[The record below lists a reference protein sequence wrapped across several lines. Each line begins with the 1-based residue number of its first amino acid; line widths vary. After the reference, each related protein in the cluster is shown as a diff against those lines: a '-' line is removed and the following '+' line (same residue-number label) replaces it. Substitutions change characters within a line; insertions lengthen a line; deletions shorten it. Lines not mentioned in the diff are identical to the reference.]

1 MPLGTR
7 PATLF
12 QKMNT
17 TTYPQEIKAGA
28 ATIRVTSPAQFWID
42 DSTDDGRGP
51 DDFTTFGPYDV
62 ESTADLST
70 VSAVLQ
76 NPAWDEDQ
84 ITAAVEALNPGA
96 LDGAESQRRREW
108 RKRMAAERNWDNG
121 SAALALVKVDA

>member
-1 MPLGTR
+1 MRNALVGLPLGTR

-28 ATIRVTSPAQFWID
+28 ATIVVTSATEFYID
-42 DSTDDGRGP
+42 DGPKDGKGP
-51 DDFTTFGPYDV
+51 CGGWSYGPYYV

-70 VSAVLQ
+70 VTEVLH

-84 ITAAVEALNPGA
+84 ITAAVEALNPEA
-96 LDGAESQRRREW
+96 MDEAESQRRREW
-108 RKRMAAERNWDNG
+108 RKRMAAERNWDQEVT
-121 SAALALVKVDA
+121 A